1 MILSA
6 PSLLFPSS
14 SVTRPSKDIVE
25 HVVLSLA
32 SRLTQV
38 SYQEAILKSL
48 MRIRET
54 IGIVE
59 FDEILS
65 GFDVELKK
73 HLDLLCKVYNVKPG
87 KRSQTK
93 VSSLD
98 RKDVEKLDEIGPA
111 REKIWDSD
119 SDTSGIAEE
128 EDEIVNG
135 AMPPAR
141 VVLETEIKFN
151 EETAITMTIL
161 EEKAANSEEEEEE
174 GDGEESGTDVRNE
187 IELTGELNEG
197 RKKTPRRVHFGG
209 EIVKLRTPDSDDTEA
224 VLVATTKTRIPLP
237 VSPATKMPS
246 ERPRRRST
254 SQPNSPHFAR
264 RDTDGRLS
272 RSLSNS
278 PKREVYTHNADL
290 SPKKGIL
297 TRTNSPLFVI
307 EPIDKRDKRNE
318 KSVGMGSSR
327 SGSPIGSNDDN
338 ESNRSSSSVRLN
350 NVDESSD
357 DIKGEKND
365 RRKDKADDSRDVG
378 IEKGLFRSF
387 SVPSIRSI
395 ETMNG
400 SRDAQ
405 RTKFIKERETNV
417 NFPKSTEQL
426 YPINDDRADLNR
438 RDEGVEYDTNAPSS
452 IFYEKINDRIV
463 SGESNRENHEDERSF
478 GVRSNI
484 DERIRDNVGLGT
496 ASGLKSNERESI
508 NNNALRKIQSS
519 KAFKR
524 ERDSRSPT
532 KIFVD
537 SDNTGNGSRKYNG
550 PEEIRKTKT
559 FRGTENGNSTRTGDA
574 KNDGKSQ
581 EPSWEELGLVNHD
594 VLDDLHN
601 KVRIFNVSYR

>member
-1 MILSA
+1 
-6 PSLLFPSS
+6 
-14 SVTRPSKDIVE
+14 
-25 HVVLSLA
+25 
-32 SRLTQV
+32 
-38 SYQEAILKSL
+38 

-54 IGIVE
+54 IGIGE
-59 FDEILS
+59 FDEIIS

-73 HLDLLCKVYNVKPG
+73 HLDVLCKVYNVKPG

-98 RKDVEKLDEIGPA
+98 RKEVKKLDEIGPT

-135 AMPPAR
+135 TMPPGR

-161 EEKAANSEEEEEE
+161 EEKAANSEEDEEA
-174 GDGEESGTDVRNE
+174 EESGTDVRNE
-187 IELTGELNEG
+187 IELTGEHNEG

-209 EIVKLRTPDSDDTEA
+209 EIVKLRTPDSDDTES
-224 VLVATTKTRIPLP
+224 VVVASSKTRIPLP

-246 ERPRRRST
+246 ERPRRRSI

-264 RDTDGRLS
+264 RNTDGRMS
-272 RSLSNS
+272 RSLSSS

-307 EPIDKRDKRNE
+307 EPIDKRNKLND
-318 KSVGMGSSR
+318 KSVGMSSSR
-327 SGSPIGSNDDN
+327 SGSPIGLNDDD
-338 ESNRSSSSVRLN
+338 ESNRSSSVRVN
-350 NVDESSD
+350 NVDEHFDVEELSN
-357 DIKGEKND
+357 DIKREND
-365 RRKDKADDSRDVG
+365 RRKDKEDSRDVRKD
-378 IEKGLFRSF
+378 ERLFRSF
-387 SVPSIRSI
+387 SVPSMRSI
-395 ETMNG
+395 ESINESKDT
-400 SRDAQ
+400 Q
-405 RTKFIKERETNV
+405 RMKFIKEHEKNV
-417 NFPKSTEQL
+417 TFPNNTEQL
-426 YPINDDRADLNR
+426 YSINDDRANLTQR
-438 RDEGVEYDTNAPSS
+438 EEGADDTKAPSS
-452 IFYEKINDRIV
+452 IFDTKINNRIV
-463 SGESNRENHEDERSF
+463 SGESNRENHDDERSL
-478 GVRSNI
+478 GVNSKI

-496 ASGLKSNERESI
+496 VSGFKSNERESI

-532 KIFVD
+532 KIVVD
-537 SDNTGNGSRKYNG
+537 SENTVNGSRKYNE
-550 PEEIRKTKT
+550 PEEMRRTKT
-559 FRGTENGNSTRTGDA
+559 IRGVENGNSTRTGDD
-574 KNDGKSQ
+574 KNVGKSQ

-601 KVRIFNVSYR
+601 KVRIFNVSYQ

>member
-1 MILSA
+1 
-6 PSLLFPSS
+6 
-14 SVTRPSKDIVE
+14 
-25 HVVLSLA
+25 
-32 SRLTQV
+32 
-38 SYQEAILKSL
+38 

-54 IGIVE
+54 IGIGE
-59 FDEILS
+59 FDEIIS

-73 HLDLLCKVYNVKPG
+73 HLDVLCKVYNVKPG

-98 RKDVEKLDEIGPA
+98 RKEVKKLDEIGPT

-135 AMPPAR
+135 TMPPGR

-161 EEKAANSEEEEEE
+161 EEKAANSEEDEEA
-174 GDGEESGTDVRNE
+174 EESGTDVRNE
-187 IELTGELNEG
+187 IELTGEHNEG

-209 EIVKLRTPDSDDTEA
+209 EIVKLRTPDSDDTES
-224 VLVATTKTRIPLP
+224 VVVASSKTRIPLP

-246 ERPRRRST
+246 ERPRRRSI

-264 RDTDGRLS
+264 RNTDGRMS
-272 RSLSNS
+272 RSLSSS

-307 EPIDKRDKRNE
+307 EPIDKRNKLND
-318 KSVGMGSSR
+318 KSVGMSSSR
-327 SGSPIGSNDDN
+327 SGSPIGLNDDD
-338 ESNRSSSSVRLN
+338 ESNRSSSVRVN
-350 NVDESSD
+350 NVDEHFDVEELSN
-357 DIKGEKND
+357 DIKREND
-365 RRKDKADDSRDVG
+365 RRKDKEDSRDVRKD
-378 IEKGLFRSF
+378 ERLFRSF
-387 SVPSIRSI
+387 SVPSMRSI
-395 ETMNG
+395 ESINESKDT
-400 SRDAQ
+400 Q
-405 RTKFIKERETNV
+405 RMKFIKEHEKNV
-417 NFPKSTEQL
+417 TFPNNTEQL
-426 YPINDDRADLNR
+426 YSINDDRANLTQR
-438 RDEGVEYDTNAPSS
+438 EEGADDTKAPSS
-452 IFYEKINDRIV
+452 IFDTKINNRIV
-463 SGESNRENHEDERSF
+463 SGESNRENHDDERSL
-478 GVRSNI
+478 GVNSKI

-496 ASGLKSNERESI
+496 VSGFKSNERESI

-532 KIFVD
+532 KIVVD
-537 SDNTGNGSRKYNG
+537 SENTVNGSRKYNE
-550 PEEIRKTKT
+550 PEEMRRTKT
-559 FRGTENGNSTRTGDA
+559 IRGVENGNSTRTGDA
-574 KNDGKSQ
+574 KNEGKSQ

-601 KVRIFNVSYR
+601 KVRIFNVSYQ